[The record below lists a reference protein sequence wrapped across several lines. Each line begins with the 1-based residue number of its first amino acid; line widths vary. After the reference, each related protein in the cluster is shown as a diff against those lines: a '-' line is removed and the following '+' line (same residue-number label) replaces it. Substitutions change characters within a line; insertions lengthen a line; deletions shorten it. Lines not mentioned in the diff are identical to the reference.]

1 MQTYL
6 QAEVNIGGVFNLHM
20 FQRDN
25 IQYLFIA
32 RWLHTRAGGR
42 AVGSGSTRISE
53 LLYTREEI
61 FIMVIDEELTRRCF
75 STPSSSLALKCL
87 LSVQIRVCMLPI

>member
-42 AVGSGSTRISE
+42 VGFNEDIRAA
-53 LLYTREEI
+53 LYK
-61 FIMVIDEELTRRCF
+61 RRD
-75 STPSSSLALKCL
+75 LHHGD
-87 LSVQIRVCMLPI
+87 R